1 MSTQKS
7 RTSSDPLLDRLNRII
22 AQPKSASQYQ
32 ASRPKEA
39 QVESAKTQAG
49 IAADFTPILG
59 EAKSYYE
66 GRQDL
71 KEGNYG
77 MAALGFAGAIPLLGY
92 GPRVARRAVKG
103 VDELRGNMLSG
114 QSNYIPNWYGNDNK
128 AIPPTAL
135 EQGIGETIVEGMRG
149 GQDQLGQPFAGVGA
163 PPMLQ
168 RPIVET
174 KLPQAEVAAAGK
186 KATGFA
192 GWISDSPLNIMDAV
206 FNPKSRALYADTGI
220 NAKTQKEVQ
229 NILKQIDENPENA
242 SRLLDKAVG
251 QVIYNTHIGEQAGRV
266 GSKADVMDEISKYS
280 YVGDSYVPVTKEA
293 FKNGA
298 KH

>member
-7 RTSSDPLLDRLNRII
+7 RTSSDSLLDRLNHII

-32 ASRPKEA
+32 ASLSKEA

-49 IAADFTPILG
+49 LVADFTPVIG

-77 MAALGFAGAIPLLGY
+77 MAALGFAGAVPLLGY
-92 GPRVARRAVKG
+92 APRVARRAIKG

-114 QSNYIPNWYGNDNK
+114 PSNYIPNWYGNDNK

-135 EQGIGETIVEGMRG
+135 EQGIGETIVGAVKG
-149 GQDQLGQPFAGVGA
+149 GQDPLGQPFAGVGA

-174 KLPQAEVAAAGK
+174 KLPQSEVAAAGK
-186 KATGFA
+186 KATGFT
-192 GWISDSPLNIMDAV
+192 GWISKSPLNVMDAI

-229 NILKQIDENPENA
+229 NILKQIDENPENT

-251 QVIYNTHIGEQAGRV
+251 QVIYKLENGVR
-266 GSKADVMDEISKYS
+266 KC
-280 YVGDSYVPVTKEA
+280 
-293 FKNGA
+293 FKLSR
-298 KH
+298 KFLKLKKRRFM